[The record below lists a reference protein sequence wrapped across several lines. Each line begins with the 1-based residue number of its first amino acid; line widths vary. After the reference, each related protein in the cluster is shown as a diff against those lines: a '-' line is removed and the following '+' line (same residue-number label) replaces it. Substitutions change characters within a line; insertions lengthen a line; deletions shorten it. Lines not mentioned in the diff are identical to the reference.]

1 MKNVGASERRMCL
14 LACRGEYQGP
24 WRPRAANTHREP
36 AALDRLEFMDVRVR
50 GVWRRGVWRLAI
62 ELEPHEPQWCHER
75 SRRAE
80 TMADPYPPTRRR
92 PVAECRNPATGCDA
106 VRFEGWLS
114 VSSRVR
120 AGVPL
125 ERPRPAWFRRACF
138 HRACFHRACF
148 HRAWFHRAW
157 FHRVWSY
164 VEMVAEERTRTCRRF
179 AGACPRRLRDPSRD
193 PSLDPTSRDPT
204 SRDPTS
210 RDPTSPDPGGKE
222 KL

>member
-138 HRACFHRACF
+138 HRA
-148 HRAWFHRAW
+148 W

-164 VEMVAEERTRTCRRF
+164 VEVVAEERNRSCRRF
-179 AGACPRRLRDPSRD
+179 AGACPGRIRDPNRDLGGIERLRCCS
-193 PSLDPTSRDPT
+193 
-204 SRDPTS
+204 
-210 RDPTSPDPGGKE
+210 SP
-222 KL
+222 